1 MPIIL
6 LIRHGEN
13 NYVGKRLAGRL
24 PGVHLNDNGIKQAE
38 QVASALREAPI
49 TAVYTSPLE
58 RAVQTAEPLAAQL
71 NMQVQIHPGLIEIDF
86 GDWQGKTL
94 KQLSRTKLWKT
105 VQHKP
110 SEFCFPGGETFA
122 AAQERV
128 VAALEEIKASSAEKD
143 MVACFSHSD
152 TIKLAVSHYLGMPLD
167 AFQRVNIDTA
177 SITALMLGDGSPF
190 LLNVN
195 HVINRQYKPPDEG
208 KKIAARKN
216 KGSLTRSSQ
225 SS

>member
-13 NYVGKRLAGRL
+13 NFVGKRLAGRL
-24 PGVHLNDNGIKQAE
+24 TGVHLNENGKKQAE
-38 QVASALREAPI
+38 AVAHALCEAPLKAI
-49 TAVYTSPLE
+49 YSSPLE
-58 RAVQTAEPLAAQL
+58 RAVQTAEPLAAML
-71 NMQVQIHPGLIEIDF
+71 NLQIQIHPGFLEIDF
-86 GDWQGKTL
+86 GEWQGKTL

-105 VQHKP
+105 VQNKP
-110 SEFCFPGGETFA
+110 SEFCFPGGETFT

-128 VAALEEIKASSAEKD
+128 VAALEEIKTISGKKD

-167 AFQRVNIDTA
+167 AFQRVNIETA
-177 SITALMLGDGSPF
+177 SITALMLGEGSPF

-195 HVINRQYKPPDEG
+195 HVLDRQFKPIEDAKKNG
-208 KKIAARKN
+208 KVK
-216 KGSLTRSSQ
+216 KGK
-225 SS
+225 